1 MPKAFCAVLGF
12 CGALSAAPGIAEA
25 RPTLLTAQDMDAVT
39 AGAIEVGVLST
50 AAASGAFN
58 FTETSSSAAAFS
70 AQGSNPAI
78 ATQVGGASGTAVAAA
93 AGQGASSATSVSTSG
108 SVGGTFT
115 VSRSFSWTLAVP
127 GGQISGG
134 FTVVSGH
141 TGAFILGGP

>member
-1 MPKAFCAVLGF
+1 MPKALCAVIGFCA
-12 CGALSAAPGIAEA
+12 ALSAAADLVEA
-25 RPTLLTAQDMDAVT
+25 RPMLLNAQDMDAVT
-39 AGAIEVGVLST
+39 AGAIQVGAVSG

-58 FTETSSSAAAFS
+58 FTETSSAAAAFS
-70 AQGSNPAI
+70 AQGSHPAI
-78 ATQVGGASGTAVAAA
+78 ATQVGAASGTAVAVG
-93 AGQGASSATSVSTSG
+93 AGAGASAATSVSTSG

-115 VSRSFSWTLAVP
+115 VNRSFNWTLAVL